1 MKRNVVAIQPATAEP
16 KKAVRNTK
24 GEGSIFQRKDG
35 YWYFQLV
42 HDGQKFVTSL
52 HTKRA
57 RQARTNAVIEKR
69 KIIGKI
75 ARAEDTPRTAENVTV
90 GDICEL
96 YIAYAKRNLKA
107 AHSVEQM
114 FNHNMRTSVEFWNLR
129 AAKLTTAELETYK
142 ERRKNE
148 GVKPATIKHEL
159 ENLGAALYRAK
170 DERTPP
176 LLKDVPK
183 FPMDRIDNRR
193 EGFLDD
199 AGYKKILN
207 ALPNFAK
214 LAFVVAYH
222 LGCRVGELFH
232 LRWEQVHLNE
242 ENPSKGYID
251 LHKTKNG
258 KDRRAPIYFD
268 MHRWLKWQLA
278 IRDKRFPW
286 CEYVI
291 FHHDA
296 SHSNRAVPGNPIVS
310 IRRTWN
316 SAAKRAGYPGLLL
329 HDMRRT
335 ACRNMVQKAKIP
347 RALAKL
353 ISGHLTDSMFDRY
366 NIVDPE
372 DITSIGED
380 IEKWMSGAVESV
392 DPPKI
397 EA

>member
-1 MKRNVVAIQPATAEP
+1 MVAIQPATAEP

-258 KDRRAPIYFD
+258 KDRRAHLLRYAP
-268 MHRWLKWQLA
+268 LA
-278 IRDKRFPW
+278 EVATGDQR
-286 CEYVI
+286 
-291 FHHDA
+291 
-296 SHSNRAVPGNPIVS
+296 
-310 IRRTWN
+310 
-316 SAAKRAGYPGLLL
+316 
-329 HDMRRT
+329 
-335 ACRNMVQKAKIP
+335 
-347 RALAKL
+347 
-353 ISGHLTDSMFDRY
+353 
-366 NIVDPE
+366 
-372 DITSIGED
+372 
-380 IEKWMSGAVESV
+380 
-392 DPPKI
+392 
-397 EA
+397 